1 MTTFD
6 RATAF
11 DRATF
16 TAAAESIA
24 DVAHRTPVEESTT
37 LGRVVGARVY
47 LKAENLQ
54 RTGSFKIRGAYVR
67 MSRLSE
73 VEKARGVV
81 AASAGNHAQG
91 VALAAQR
98 LGISAKIF
106 MPVDAALPKIAAT
119 RQYGAEVVLVGQN
132 LNGALAA
139 AAAEVAESGRVLIHP
154 YDHPDIVAGQG
165 TIGLEILEQV
175 PDVRTVIVPT
185 GGGGLLAG
193 IAAAVHSVDPTIDVV
208 GVQAAAAAAYPRS
221 LAEGHPLLLE
231 DLHTMA
237 DGIAVGMPGEV
248 PFRLIAEHVREVR
261 TVTEEQLSRA
271 VLHVVER
278 AKLVVEPS
286 GAAGVAALLAEPD
299 AFAGPVVVVL
309 SGGNVDPL
317 VLLRIIRH
325 GMSAA
330 GRYLQMRVL
339 VQDAPGSL
347 AGLLKELAT
356 SGGNV
361 VSVEHTRTSAGLA
374 VDEVEISVE
383 LETKGPEHCQ
393 SVLEDLRASGYTI
406 LAP

>member
-1 MTTFD
+1 MSV
-6 RATAF
+6 RAAF
-11 DRATF
+11 GLATF
-16 TAAAESIA
+16 QDAARVLEP
-24 DVAHRTPVEESTT
+24 VVHRTPVEHSTT
-37 LGRVVGARVY
+37 LSGLVGAPVW
-47 LKAENLQ
+47 LKTENLQ

-67 MSRLSE
+67 MTRLSAE
-73 VEKARGVV
+73 EKARGVV

-91 VALAAQR
+91 VALAAR
-98 LGISAKIF
+98 ELGISARIF
-106 MPVDAALPKIAAT
+106 MPVDAALPKVAAT
-119 RQYGAEVVLVGQN
+119 RGYGAEVVLAGED
-132 LNGALAA
+132 LTACLDAA
-139 AAAEVAESGRVLIHP
+139 AQEVARTGRAFIHP

-175 PDVRTVIVPT
+175 PGVRTIVVPT

-193 IAAAVHSVDPTIDVV
+193 VAAAVHAVDPGVAVV
-208 GVQAAAAAAYPRS
+208 GVQAEAAAAYPAS
-221 LAEGHPLLLE
+221 LAEGRPVPRTG
-231 DLHTMA
+231 LHTMA

-248 PFRLIAEHVREVR
+248 PFRLVAEHAREVR

-286 GAAGVAALLAEPD
+286 GAAGVAAVAADPH
-299 AFAGPVVVVL
+299 AFAGPVAVIL

-347 AGLLKELAT
+347 AALLHELAA

-361 VSVEHTRTSAGLA
+361 VNVEHSRTAAGLG

-383 LETKGPEHCQ
+383 LETKGPEHCE
-393 SVLEDLRASGYTI
+393 SVLEALRRRGYTI
-406 LAP
+406 VRP